1 MVFPLAGALGV
12 VQGASS
18 VFGAVGG
25 FLDNSENEAIHNRNK
40 LKVAKIDAENQ
51 KRDLRNL
58 QSLSGYQN
66 QAVRSGK
73 QLDTI
78 QTRAAEARAE
88 SQRKIRTAQDE
99 AVMANEANYIRAQR
113 NMRARNGGTG
123 VANRALDADRGR
135 KKAASGSA
143 IDDLRNQMITQE
155 AINARMVRDQRS
167 DVLAPLANKPIY
179 EQYIDKYTPE
189 KYKSKGFMDYANL
202 ALGVAGGVLTGMEG
216 FDKFKPEKIL
226 EPGNVDLKTR
236 DINFFG

>member
-12 VQGASS
+12 VQGAQG
-18 VFGAVGG
+18 VLGAVGG

-40 LKVAKIDAENQ
+40 LKVAQIDAENQ
-51 KRDLRNL
+51 QRHLRNL

-78 QTRAAEARAE
+78 QTRAAEARAA
-88 SQRKIRTAQDE
+88 SQRQISSAEDE
-99 AVMANEANYIRAQR
+99 AVMANEANYIRAMR

-123 VANRALDADRGR
+123 VGNRAVMASLGR
-135 KKAASGSA
+135 QRAAGARS
-143 IDDLRNQMITQE
+143 IDQLRNQMITKE

-202 ALGVAGGVLTGMEG
+202 ALGVAGGVVDGMKTY
-216 FDKFKPEKIL
+216 DQFKPEKIL
-226 EPGNVDLKTR
+226 KDPNKTPS
-236 DINFFG
+236 FGEIL

>member
-12 VQGASS
+12 VQGAEKI
-18 VFGAVGG
+18 FGAVGG
-25 FLDNSENEAIHNRNK
+25 FVDNSENEAIHNRNK

-51 KRDLRNL
+51 KRHLRNL

-66 QAVRSGK
+66 RAARSGK
-73 QLDTI
+73 QLDSI
-78 QTRAAEARAE
+78 QTRANEARAA

-123 VANRALDADRGR
+123 VGNRALDADRGR
-135 KKAASGSA
+135 KKAASGRA
-143 IDDLRNQMITQE
+143 IDDLRNQMITQD
-155 AINARMVRDQRS
+155 AIRARMVRDQSS
-167 DVLAPLANKPIY
+167 DVLAPLASTPIY

-216 FDKFKPEKIL
+216 FDKFKPEVIENPDPNKA
-226 EPGNVDLKTR
+226 
-236 DINFFG
+236 

>member
-12 VQGASS
+12 VQGAEKI
-18 VFGAVGG
+18 FGAVGG
-25 FLDNSENEAIHNRNK
+25 FVDNSENEAIHNRNK

-51 KRDLRNL
+51 KRHLRNL
-58 QSLSGYQN
+58 QSLAGYQN
-66 QAVRSGK
+66 RAARSGK
-73 QLDTI
+73 QLDSI
-78 QTRAAEARAE
+78 QTRANEARAA

-123 VANRALDADRGR
+123 VGNRALDADRGR
-135 KKAASGSA
+135 KKAASGRA
-143 IDDLRNQMITQE
+143 IDDLRNQMITQD
-155 AINARMVRDQRS
+155 AIRARMVRDQSS
-167 DVLAPLANKPIY
+167 DVLAPLASTPIY

-216 FDKFKPEKIL
+216 FEKYKPEVIENPDPNKA
-226 EPGNVDLKTR
+226 
-236 DINFFG
+236 

>member
-18 VFGAVGG
+18 VLGAVGG

-51 KRDLRNL
+51 QRHLRNL

-78 QTRAAEARAE
+78 QTRAAEARAA
-88 SQRKIRTAQDE
+88 SQRQIRTAQDE
-99 AVMANEANYIRAQR
+99 AVMANEANYIRAMQ

-123 VANRALDADRGR
+123 VGNRAVMASLGR
-135 KKAASGSA
+135 QRAAGARS
-143 IDDLRNQMITQE
+143 IDQLRNQMITKE

-167 DVLAPLANKPIY
+167 DVLAPLSNKPIY

-216 FDKFKPEKIL
+216 FNKFKPEVT
-226 EPGNVDLKTR
+226 ENPDPDNP
-236 DINFFG
+236 N

>member
-12 VQGASS
+12 VQGLKGGL
-18 VFGAVGG
+18 GAVGG
-25 FLDNSENEAIHNRNK
+25 FLDNSENEAKYNRDL

-51 KRDLRNL
+51 QRHLRNL

-78 QTRAAEARAE
+78 QTRAAEARAA
-88 SQRKIRTAQDE
+88 SQRQIREAQDE

-123 VANRALDADRGR
+123 VANRALDAERGR
-135 KKAASGSA
+135 KKAASGRA
-143 IDDLRNQMITQE
+143 IGQLRNQMITQE
-155 AINARMVRDQRS
+155 AIRARMVRDQRS

-202 ALGVAGGVLTGMEG
+202 ALGVAGGVVDGIKTY
-216 FDKFKPEKIL
+216 DQFKPEVTEKSDT
-226 EPGNVDLKTR
+226 EESN
-236 DINFFG
+236 

>member
-18 VFGAVGG
+18 VLGAVGG

-51 KRDLRNL
+51 QRHLRNL

-78 QTRAAEARAE
+78 QTRAAEARAA
-88 SQRKIRTAQDE
+88 SQRQIRTAQDE
-99 AVMANEANYIRAQR
+99 AVMANEANYIRAMQ

-123 VANRALDADRGR
+123 VGNRAAMASLGRQRAAGDR
-135 KKAASGSA
+135 A
-143 IDDLRNQMITQE
+143 IDQLRNQMITKE

-216 FDKFKPEKIL
+216 FNKFKPEVT
-226 EPGNVDLKTR
+226 ENPDPDNP
-236 DINFFG
+236 N